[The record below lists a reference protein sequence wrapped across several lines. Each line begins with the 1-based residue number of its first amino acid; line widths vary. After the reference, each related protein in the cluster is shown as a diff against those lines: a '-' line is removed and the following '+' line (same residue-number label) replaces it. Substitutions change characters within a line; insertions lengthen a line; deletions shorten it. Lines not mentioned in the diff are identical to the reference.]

1 MITYPN
7 AVDENGTVHNIG
19 TITESNRSEH
29 KFYCLGCGKEMVP
42 VLFKQQDRTCHF
54 RHKVNESCNQE
65 TYLHNLAKKILARRF
80 KTQPKF
86 EVSYYVH
93 NECPQKESCKIFG
106 LLRGKECSGITLRT
120 VDLKE
125 FYDTCEI
132 EGAHNGFRADILL
145 TNSHNPNIQPLFL
158 EVAVSHECTQEKL
171 DSGCRIIEMKVQ
183 NESEILHPIVE
194 NTGPY
199 VPQKKVL
206 SPISPYRYDYRV
218 EPVSSFIKFHNFDQD
233 RQQNNLK
240 LMDRFAVL
248 GDGRIVV
255 QRRSVKCGEIGL
267 DHLDDSVFELI
278 ALHPG
283 EIDKNAYRNTPRPD
297 FYEFALYHAVR
308 YRIPIRYCSYCRH
321 YYGRC
326 TVPVDCEQRNFKT
339 GEVEIVKRPIRN
351 SLIADSKIDR
361 NNLALRCKNWNYI
374 GPRRIAP
381 RDYAPGTFFIWMP
394 SGKSCGK

>member
-1 MITYPN
+1 M
-7 AVDENGTVHNIG
+7 
-19 TITESNRSEH
+19 
-29 KFYCLGCGKEMVP
+29 
-42 VLFKQQDRTCHF
+42 
-54 RHKVNESCNQE
+54 
-65 TYLHNLAKKILARRF
+65 
-80 KTQPKF
+80 
-86 EVSYYVH
+86 
-93 NECPQKESCKIFG
+93 
-106 LLRGKECSGITLRT
+106 LRGKECSGITLRT

-132 EGAHNGFRADILL
+132 EGVHNGFRADVLL
-145 TNSHNPNIQPLFL
+145 TNSHDPTIQPLFL
-158 EVAVSHECTQEKL
+158 EIVVSHECTREKL
-171 DSGCRIIEMKVQ
+171 DCGCRIIEMKVQ
-183 NESEILHPIVE
+183 NESEILRPIVE

-199 VPQKKVL
+199 VPQNKVL
-206 SPISPYRYDYRV
+206 SPISPYRYDYRA

-233 RQQNNLK
+233 RQQIDLK
-240 LMDRFAVL
+240 LLDRFAVL

-255 QRRSVKCGEIGL
+255 KRRSVKCGEIGL
-267 DHLDDSVFELI
+267 DHLDDSVFELM

-283 EIDKNAYRNTPRPD
+283 ENDKNTYRNTPRPD

-374 GPRRIAP
+374 GSRRIAP

-394 SGKSCGK
+394 SGNSGGK